1 MKTLKELRIGD
12 TLFVY
17 RPERK
22 STLEVR
28 IEDIEEVVQG
38 SSSVAIY
45 FRVEDEGVYT
55 VFIDPD
61 YNPYIHVETLTGP
74 DLSKTI
80 RYISADPKPIK
91 YYKWITMIT

>member
-61 YNPYIHVETLTGP
+61 YIQSIYSRRNINRPRSFEDHQIYL
-74 DLSKTI
+74 D
-80 RYISADPKPIK
+80 
-91 YYKWITMIT
+91 